1 MYYKLGQACVTNWG
15 SFVLL
20 QIRAKVVTNWG
31 SFIITNQGKCCYK
44 LGQLLQIRATVIT
57 KQGSYYKLGQNVL
70 QIGAGITNQGN
81 YYKLGHNNSHD
92 PENSKEFLVPKIRIK
107 VTSFWAQIRVKTA
120 PFGGNKIFFEIFCIV
135 TFVYLW
141 CPITL
146 QKIFL
151 EWTRRIKRTIVQAS
165 LGQNSSLIKP
175 KGVSPIYSLMLL
187 LFVYVSTY

>member
-1 MYYKLGQACVTNWG
+1 MYYKLGQACYKLG
-15 SFVLL
+15 QLCF
-20 QIRAKVVTNWG
+20 
-31 SFIITNQGKCCYK
+31 ITNQGKRFYKLGQLHYYKLGQCYK
-44 LGQLLQIRATVIT
+44 LGQLLQIRPTVIT
-57 KQGSYYKLGQNVL
+57 KQDSYYKLSENVL

-81 YYKLGHNNSHD
+81 YYKLGHSNSHD

-107 VTSFWAQIRVKTA
+107 VTSFWAQIGVKTA
-120 PFGGNKIFFEIFCIV
+120 HFGGNKIFFEIFCIA